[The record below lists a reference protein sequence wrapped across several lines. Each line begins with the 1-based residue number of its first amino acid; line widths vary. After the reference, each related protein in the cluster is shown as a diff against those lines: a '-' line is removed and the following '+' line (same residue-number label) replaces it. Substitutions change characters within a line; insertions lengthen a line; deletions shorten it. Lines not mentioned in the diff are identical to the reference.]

1 MTDQQMITRA
11 LSAWASEQSE
21 DERHNPAGSHLADT
35 ALYRLAAAGGLED
48 ASDEEREH
56 LALCPSC
63 LAAWASWC
71 DSLEIVA
78 GEAETSE
85 ARCGIGLL
93 KAASASLFQEPLSL
107 LSTCGR
113 FELSVYPE
121 REEGRRGLVTLEVL
135 DAADSE
141 GRCCEVRDGAGTI
154 LLQGIIEEGRVA
166 GRIDDL
172 AALDLKTWT
181 VFIGGG

>member
-1 MTDQQMITRA
+1 MTDQQMITQA
-11 LSAWASEQSE
+11 LTVWASEQSE
-21 DERHNPAGSHLADT
+21 DERRDPAETHLTDT
-35 ALYRLAAAGGLED
+35 ALYRLAVAGGLED
-48 ASDEEREH
+48 ASDDERQH

-63 LAAWASWC
+63 LAAWASWG
-71 DSLEIVA
+71 DTLEIVA
-78 GEAETSE
+78 GEDDAEE
-85 ARCGIGLL
+85 LCGIGLL
-93 KAASASLFQEPLSL
+93 KAAAASMFQEPLSL

-121 REEGRRGLVTLEVL
+121 REEGRRGLVTLEIL
-135 DAADSE
+135 DTADSE
-141 GRCCEVRDGAGTI
+141 GRCCVVRDGAGTI
-154 LLQGIIEEGRVA
+154 LLQGVIEEGRVA